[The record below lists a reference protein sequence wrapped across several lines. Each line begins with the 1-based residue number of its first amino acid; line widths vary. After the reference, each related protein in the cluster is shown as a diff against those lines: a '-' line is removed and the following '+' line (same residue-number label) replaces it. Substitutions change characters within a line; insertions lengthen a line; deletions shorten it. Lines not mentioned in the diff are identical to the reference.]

1 MSPTLLRQRI
11 QTLVTLAAT
20 LWLCIACGSDEPDY
34 EEPSRILLGETR
46 EIELRYTRFDVVD
59 FEQTLTK
66 KELSKLPR
74 EIQDRLWL
82 LDLDLTGGSAS
93 PRLLDNSLE
102 QIRQMPASELSRAA
116 RNMQGLLQMTPANAN
131 LNGTSF
137 EPLITLAPVLGVST
151 QSVLAEM
158 LQINIEDTFL
168 STSIVAQTILNN
180 VISTHPN
187 AMSRRGPVTP
197 NNPEGIYSV
206 RAGSL
211 PVTLADAAS
220 DFGTLSRRF
229 GEVYDDGVYHPGFI
243 VGDVKGKVFEDNFE
257 MTVRTNANA
266 LPYKG
271 VELRNVSSASV
282 NSVASQIQHLF
293 DFSDP
298 NWLRI
303 QGLPQGDLV
312 IDEMTFR
319 IVEADEFIPGGVS
332 PAPVPYG
339 NSPVWQFP
347 AWTLERILVDA
358 SIDSFHDLH
367 SHIRYELPNSDDAA
381 MEMTV
386 DNGWASIETAGGL
399 GTPPMP
405 QYIWDLLLEVGQT
418 RLHDGDIPE
427 GEANVEFTLKNLAI
441 GFNSQEI
448 EAQIRQNIEADPA
461 ALLDIATGLLDSTQG
476 EADFYYYRPVSA
488 DQSDLKGDYLYFVAP
503 EDIGLDDDGKP
514 AREYS
519 YDRVGFFQDPEL
531 TDLISST
538 MEIDGDT
545 SHQKLKI
552 EEGMRFYT
560 QNTYNDVFQIVVLP
574 KKSER
579 IVELSITRVK

>member
-1 MSPTLLRQRI
+1 MSHPIFWRRVRT
-11 QTLVTLAAT
+11 VSALALAVP
-20 LWLCIACGSDEPDY
+20 LCFGCGHDDPDY
-34 EEPSRILLGETR
+34 EEPPRIRVGETR

-66 KELSKLPR
+66 KELSNLPR
-74 EIQDRLWL
+74 EVQDRLWL

-93 PRLLDNSLE
+93 PRLLDSSLE
-102 QIRQMPASELSRAA
+102 QIRTMPSNELSRAA
-116 RNMQGLLQMTPANAN
+116 RNMQGLLRMTPANAN

-168 STSIVAQTILNN
+168 STAVVSKTILEN

-187 AMSRRGPVTP
+187 AMQRRGPVTP
-197 NNPEGIYSV
+197 NNPEGIYTVSP
-206 RAGSL
+206 GSL

-243 VGDVKGKVFEDNFE
+243 VGDVKGKVFEDDFQ

-271 VELRNVSSASV
+271 VDLYNVSSASV
-282 NSVASQIQHLF
+282 NSVASQIHNLF

-298 NWLRI
+298 NWLQI
-303 QGLPQGDLV
+303 QGLPQGDLT

-332 PAPVPYG
+332 PNPAPYG
-339 NSPVWQFP
+339 NSPVWEFP

-358 SIDSFHDLH
+358 SIASFEDLDSY
-367 SHIRYELPNSDDAA
+367 IRYDLPNSDDAA
-381 MEMTV
+381 MEMQV
-386 DNGWASIETAGGL
+386 EKGWASIDTAGGL

-418 RLHDGDIPE
+418 RLHDGGIPE
-427 GEANVEFTLKNLAI
+427 GEANVEFTLENIAV
-441 GFNSQEI
+441 GFDSSEI
-448 EAQIRQNIEADPA
+448 EAQIRENIEADPA
-461 ALLDIATGLLDSTQG
+461 ALLDIAAGLLDSTHG
-476 EADFYYYRPVSA
+476 TADFYYYRPTANEDPS
-488 DQSDLKGDYLYFVAP
+488 LKGDYLYFVAP

-514 AREYS
+514 VREYT
-519 YDRVGFFQDPEL
+519 YERPGFFADQQLNEQLSND
-531 TDLISST
+531 D
-538 MEIDGDT
+538 EIDGDT
-545 SHQKLKI
+545 SHQKLKV
-552 EEGMRFYT
+552 EEGMTFYT
-560 QNTYNDVFQIVVLP
+560 PNAANDVFEIKVLP
-574 KKSER
+574 KESER
-579 IVELSITRVK
+579 ILNLSITRVK

>member
-1 MSPTLLRQRI
+1 MSSRLLHQGLR
-11 QTLVTLAAT
+11 TMAALTASLLV
-20 LWLCIACGSDEPDY
+20 CVACGTDEPDY
-34 EEPSRILLGETR
+34 EDPPRILLGETR
-46 EIELRYTRFDVVD
+46 EIELRFTRFDVVD

-74 EIQDRLWL
+74 EVQDRLWL
-82 LDLDLTGGSAS
+82 LDLDLTGGSAT

-102 QIRQMPASELSRAA
+102 QIRQMPSSELSRAA
-116 RNMQGLLQMTPANAN
+116 RNMQGLLPMTPANAN

-151 QSVLAEM
+151 QSVLAQM

-168 STSIVAQTILNN
+168 STSVVAKTILEN

-197 NNPEGIYSV
+197 DNPEGIYPV
-206 RAGSL
+206 KPGCL

-220 DFGTLSRRF
+220 DFGTLGRRF
-229 GEVYDDGVYHPGFI
+229 GEIYQEGVYHPGFI
-243 VGDVKGKVFEDNFE
+243 VGEVKGKVFEDDFE

-282 NSVASQIQHLF
+282 NSVASQIHNLF

-332 PAPVPYG
+332 PQPAPFG
-339 NSPVWQFP
+339 NSPVWQLP
-347 AWTLERILVDA
+347 PWTLERILVDA
-358 SIDSFHDLH
+358 SIESFHDLQ
-367 SHIRYELPNSDDAA
+367 SHIRYDLPNSDDAA
-381 MEMTV
+381 MEMIV
-386 DNGWASIETAGGL
+386 DKGWASVETAGGL

-418 RLHDGDIPE
+418 RLHDGGIPE
-427 GEANVEFTLKNLAI
+427 GQANVEFTLKNLAI
-441 GFNSQEI
+441 GFKSSEI

-461 ALLDIATGLLDSTQG
+461 ALLDIAAGLLDSTHG

-488 DQSDLKGDYLYFVAP
+488 DQPELRGDYLYFIAP
-503 EDIGLDDDGKP
+503 QDIGLDDDGKP
-514 AREYS
+514 VRAYNYE
-519 YDRVGFFQDPEL
+519 RVGFFRDKEL
-531 TDLISST
+531 SDRISSDVA
-538 MEIDGDT
+538 IDGDT

-552 EEGMRFYT
+552 EEGMKFYT
-560 QNTYNDVFQIVVLP
+560 QNAHNDVFEIVVLP
-574 KKSER
+574 KQSER
-579 IVELSITRVK
+579 IVKLSITRVK

>member
-1 MSPTLLRQRI
+1 MSFHTLWRGARAAS
-11 QTLVTLAAT
+11 TLALA
-20 LWLCIACGSDEPDY
+20 LLVCIGCDNDEPDY
-34 EEPSRILLGETR
+34 ETPPRMRIGETR
-46 EIELRYTRFDVVD
+46 EIELRYTRFDVTD

-66 KELSKLPR
+66 EELSELPR
-74 EIQDRLWL
+74 EVQDRLWL

-102 QIRQMPASELSRAA
+102 QIRSMPPEDLSRAA

-158 LQINIEDTFL
+158 LQINMEDTFL
-168 STSIVAQTILNN
+168 STKVVAQTILEN

-187 AMSRRGPVTP
+187 AMQRRGPVTP
-197 NNPEGIYSV
+197 NNPEGIYAV
-206 RAGSL
+206 EPGSL

-243 VGDVKGKVFEDNFE
+243 VGDVKGKVFENNFE

-282 NSVASQIQHLF
+282 NSVASQIHDLF

-298 NWLRI
+298 NWLQI
-303 QGLPQGDLV
+303 QGLPEGDLM

-332 PAPVPYG
+332 PDPAPFG
-339 NSPVWQFP
+339 NSPVWTFP

-358 SIDSFHDLH
+358 SIASFEDLD
-367 SHIRYELPNSDDAA
+367 SHIRYDLPNSDDAA

-386 DNGWASIETAGGL
+386 ENGWASIDTAGGL

-418 RLHDGDIPE
+418 RLHDGGIPE
-427 GEANVEFTLKNLAI
+427 GEANVEFTLENIAV
-441 GFNSQEI
+441 GFNSAEI
-448 EAQIRQNIEADPA
+448 EAQIRENIEADPA
-461 ALLDIATGLLDSTQG
+461 ALLDIAAGLLDSTHG
-476 EADFYYYRPVSA
+476 EADFYYYRPTPNA
-488 DQSDLKGDYLYFVAP
+488 DPSLQGDYLYFVAP

-514 AREYS
+514 VREYT
-519 YDRVGFFQDPEL
+519 YERPGFYEDPGL
-531 TDLISST
+531 TERIST
-538 MEIDGDT
+538 DEEIDGDS
-545 SHQKLKI
+545 SHQKLKV
-552 EEGMRFYT
+552 EEGMQFYA
-560 QNTYNDVFQIVVLP
+560 QNAANDVFEITVLP
-574 KKSER
+574 KVSER
-579 IVELSITRVK
+579 ILNLSITRMK